1 VSGETDDARGIDG
14 AGELAAGLEER
25 LESFGGF
32 VVCNDDDRELLGGAR
47 HEGKVKSTRGSG
59 ERRHTPTTRTQAEVP
74 AYALKTGGLLQLR
87 ENLADEREDH
97 QRLV

>member
-1 VSGETDDARGIDG
+1 
-14 AGELAAGLEER
+14 
-25 LESFGGF
+25 
-32 VVCNDDDRELLGGAR
+32 
-47 HEGKVKSTRGSG
+47 
-59 ERRHTPTTRTQAEVP
+59 VP